1 MNKQNLNEL
10 AKRPPKVLAERI
22 AELTAIS
29 NEQYDVIRAAD
40 ANLAAC
46 RNLFGELYQVL
57 GALDAG
63 AKVLDQVSAA
73 IHGLPLPHTT
83 LLPYTGGQPCA

>member
-1 MNKQNLNEL
+1 MSETEL
-10 AKRPPKVLAERI
+10 DQLARRAVRILAEGV
-22 AELTAIS
+22 EQLTAKTA
-29 NEQYDVIRAAD
+29 EQIEQNRQ
-40 ANLAAC
+40 
-46 RNLFGELYQVL
+46 LFGELYQVL